1 MLDIGSMISVD
12 DANQRI
18 LLLRDNL
25 DIFRQQTVLFQQKT
39 RSTDELQRTKR
50 EMEERLG
57 KLGTRE
63 LDAETAAET
72 YDREFLDRK
81 NNQPDPYVKDTLATL
96 QDRTLA
102 VFTLYFGILVLAV
115 LITVYVKSRS
125 LKTTGMYFLYLAV
138 AAIVIFG
145 LIFKYA

>member
-1 MLDIGSMISVD
+1 MISVD

-50 EMEERLG
+50 EMEE
-57 KLGTRE
+57 KLGALNTRE

-81 NNQPDPYVKDTLATL
+81 NNQSDPYVKDTLATL

-102 VFTLYFGILVLAV
+102 VFTLYFILLVLAV
-115 LITVYVKSRS
+115 LITVYVKSKS
-125 LKTTGMYFLYLAV
+125 LKTVGIYVLYLAV
-138 AAIVIFG
+138 AASIIFG

>member
-1 MLDIGSMISVD
+1 MISVD

-18 LLLRDNL
+18 MLLRDNL

-50 EMEERLG
+50 EMEE
-57 KLGTRE
+57 KLGALSTRE
-63 LDAETAAET
+63 MDAETAAET

-81 NNQPDPYVKDTLATL
+81 SNQSDPYIKDTLATL

-102 VFTLYFGILVLAV
+102 VFTLYFGVLVVAV
-115 LITVYVKSRS
+115 LLTVYVKSRS
-125 LKTTGMYFLYLAV
+125 IQTVGLYFLYLA
-138 AAIVIFG
+138 AAALIIFG

>member
-1 MLDIGSMISVD
+1 MISVD

-25 DIFRQQTVLFQQKT
+25 DIFRQQTTLFQQKT

-50 EMEERLG
+50 EMEEHLG
-57 KLGTRE
+57 SLQNKE
-63 LDAETAAET
+63 MDAETAAET

-102 VFTLYFGILVLAV
+102 VFTTYFVL
-115 LITVYVKSRS
+115 LSITVVISAYVQTQNIR
-125 LKTTGMYFLYLAV
+125 TAGMYLLYVTV
-138 AAIVIFG
+138 AGIIIFG